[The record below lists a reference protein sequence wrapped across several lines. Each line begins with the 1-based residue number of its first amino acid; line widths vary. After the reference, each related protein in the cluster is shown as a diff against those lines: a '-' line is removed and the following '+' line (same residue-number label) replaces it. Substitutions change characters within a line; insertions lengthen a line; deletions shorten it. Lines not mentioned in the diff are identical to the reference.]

1 MATRQCN
8 RMLLADEHTKLADE
22 DFLLAQPQPSAIQDH
37 ESEGDDSD
45 EAGNEG
51 DDDLDSAN
59 LHSHNL
65 NNTADILDVAG
76 FAAL

>member
-8 RMLLADEHTKLADE
+8 RTLLADEHTELADE

-37 ESEGDDSD
+37 KSEDDDSD

-51 DDDLDSAN
+51 DDDLDGAN

-65 NNTADILDVAG
+65 NNTANVLDVAG